1 MRIPNGRSP
10 DPEKKERVE
19 CEETRKVAADGWTTA
34 ELNCSKCRW
43 LAWSVCPLR
52 ACLYRELWQG
62 RLSVRA
68 CRAALAQSRLLI
80 RSLTGRVVCRR
91 KVESQGFG
99 AARPERGVTP
109 DVSPQPVY
117 LKG

>member
-1 MRIPNGRSP
+1 M
-10 DPEKKERVE
+10 K
-19 CEETRKVAADGWTTA
+19 TYKVAADGWTTT
-34 ELNCSKCRW
+34 ELSCSKCRW

-80 RSLTGRVVCRR
+80 RSLTGRLRKGCLPEKSREPRFRR
-91 KVESQGFG
+91 GK
-99 AARPERGVTP
+99 A
-109 DVSPQPVY
+109 
-117 LKG
+117 